1 MRQDFGAEAVETL
14 LKRMEDYRHRLVV
27 IVAGYP
33 RPMEEFL
40 NSNPGLRSRFSRE
53 ITFPDYT
60 TDELLAISRKFAAEN
75 EYVLADDAAEAVR
88 RVFDSARRGEGFGNA
103 RFARTLFEQALN
115 AQALRLADVSGQM
128 LEQLEPAELMRLT
141 ASDVSAAARALG
153 EGAASPRRR
162 PWRRAS

>member
-40 NSNPGLRSRFSRE
+40 DSNPGLRSRFARE
-53 ITFPDYT
+53 LTFPDYT
-60 TDELLAISRKFAAEN
+60 TGELLAISRKFAGEN
-75 EYVLADDAAEAVR
+75 QYVLADDAADALQREL
-88 RVFDSARRGEGFGNA
+88 DQARRGVAFGNA
-103 RFARTLFEQALN
+103 RFARTIFEQALN

-128 LEQLEPAELMRLT
+128 LEQLEPAELMQLT
-141 ASDVSAAARALG
+141 GDDVSAAARALG
-153 EGAASPRRR
+153 EGDGPPRRR
-162 PWRRAS
+162 RWRRAS